1 MVNIYEFARNNP
13 SLVKQFT
20 CKDIL
25 FLIIECPPE
34 FTKGN
39 ELTEHN
45 CFLYCISGKHIL
57 YSNNRSW
64 LFQQGETVFVKKGA
78 MGVRKI
84 GDEVFCVL
92 MFFVPDRYL
101 KTFITEKIE
110 IFKNLDTGPV
120 TKDLLF
126 CIETNEILRSF
137 YDSVLAYLSEL
148 KQPDEDLIDLKFK
161 ELLLNITTDPSNK
174 ELMGYLYKLYLSH
187 SDELQDVMDR
197 NYMYDLSLEN
207 FARLCHRS
215 IASFK
220 RDFQKIYGMPPGK
233 WLLQKRLENA
243 RHLLLDLSKTVN
255 DAALESGFKNN
266 THFSR
271 AFKINFG
278 SSPLQFRKNQV
289 RSPVPEL

>member
-13 SLVKQFT
+13 SLVKQFS

-25 FLIIECPPE
+25 FLIIDCPPE

-45 CFLYCISGKHIL
+45 CFLYGISGKHML

-78 MGVRKI
+78 MGVRKL
-84 GDEVFCVL
+84 GEEVFCVL

-101 KTFITEKIE
+101 KSFICEKIE
-110 IFKNLDTGPV
+110 IFKNLVSGAV

-126 CIETNEILRSF
+126 RIETNEILRSF
-137 YDSVLAYLSEL
+137 YDSVLAYLSGV

-161 ELLLNITTDPSNK
+161 ELLLNITTDPSNN
-174 ELMGYLYKLYLSH
+174 ELISYLYKLYLNQ
-187 SDELQDVMDR
+187 SDQLQDVMER
-197 NYMYDLSLEN
+197 NYMYDLSLED

-220 RDFQKIYGMPPGK
+220 RDFQKIYGIPPGK
-233 WLLQKRLENA
+233 WLLNKRLENA
-243 RHLLLDLSKTVN
+243 RRLLLDLSKTVN
-255 DAALESGFKNN
+255 DAAQESGFKNN

-271 AFKINFG
+271 AFKISFG
-278 SSPLQFRKNQV
+278 YSPLQFRKNQLQ
-289 RSPVPEL
+289 SPVPEF